1 MSERNRKI
9 VNGIRNSALIQNP
22 VLFEAIG
29 IAPIAAIAVSLKT
42 AIILAVASCLEL
54 VIIELFTCLVLK
66 KVKSYFRMPVYAAL
80 GVLINLPVFMFFAK
94 FTPNETLN
102 VGIFL
107 PLLAVNSL
115 IALHCERFAVKN
127 KLKDTFVDAISAAAG
142 YAFVLLLV
150 GTAREILG
158 SGTIYSI
165 DLHLP
170 VQLSGLLTPFG
181 GLLLVGFLAAAVKA
195 LIAKRYPEEKPEDA
209 FRMQEISE
217 SHVGSFRTLAQSDF
231 NPYDDTEDEDSPRVK
246 REKTKKEKPVKEKR
260 GKNKPKKEK
269 VKKEK
274 TKKAGKAP
282 KKETHAD
289 INAVEAPQSVPTV
302 STPDG
307 AAERPVRRARREE
320 DDYLLEFDAMLSE
333 LDSYKKKQHEKAEEA
348 EKAAEAPAKSE
359 KKTAENTES
368 SAAQV
373 TPAAEETAPAAEK
386 PKPKSKAKSK
396 AKAEKEPKTKS
407 KAKSETEPKTKSK
420 AKSESEPKTKSK
432 AKTESAA
439 TPKSKKKTEG
449 AQKETAEAEKPAKK
463 KAATK
468 KKTTPKAKTPEI
480 KQEGGEEK

>member
-9 VNGIRNSALIQNP
+9 LDGIRNSALIKNP

-54 VIIELFTCLVLK
+54 VVIELFTCLALK

-80 GVLINLPVFMFFAK
+80 GVLINLPVFMFFSK

-127 KLKDTFVDAISAAAG
+127 NFKDTFIDAISAAGG

-170 VQLSGLLTPFG
+170 VQLSGMLMPFG

-217 SHVGSFRTLAQSDF
+217 SHVGSFRALAQTDF
-231 NPYDDTEDEDSPRVK
+231 NPYDDADDEEKPRAK
-246 REKTKKEKPVKEKR
+246 REKVKKEKPVKEKH
-260 GKNKPKKEK
+260 GKEK

-274 TKKAGKAP
+274 IKKEKPKKKEKPLKKAVHSDTKAEKAP
-282 KKETHAD
+282 E
-289 INAVEAPQSVPTV
+289 N
-302 STPDG
+302 TPVQ
-307 AAERPVRRARREE
+307 ATERPARRARHAE
-320 DDYLLEFDAMLSE
+320 DDYLLEFDEMLSE
-333 LDSYKKKQHEKAEEA
+333 LDSFKKKQEQ
-348 EKAAEAPAKSE
+348 S
-359 KKTAENTES
+359 NTEEVP
-368 SAAQV
+368 AE
-373 TPAAEETAPAAEK
+373 TPASSEET
-386 PKPKSKAKSK
+386 
-396 AKAEKEPKTKS
+396 
-407 KAKSETEPKTKSK
+407 
-420 AKSESEPKTKSK
+420 
-432 AKTESAA
+432 
-439 TPKSKKKTEG
+439 
-449 AQKETAEAEKPAKK
+449 
-463 KAATK
+463 
-468 KKTTPKAKTPEI
+468 
-480 KQEGGEEK
+480 KQDGEEK

>member
-1 MSERNRKI
+1 MSDRNRKI
-9 VNGIRNSALIQNP
+9 ADGIRNSALIQNP

-54 VIIELFTCLVLK
+54 VIIELFTCLALK

-80 GVLINLPVFMFFAK
+80 GMLINLPVFMFFAK

-127 KLKDTFVDAISAAAG
+127 KMKDTFVDAISAAAG

-170 VQLSGLLTPFG
+170 VQLSGLLMPFG

-195 LIAKRYPEEKPEDA
+195 LIAKRYPEEDPEKA
-209 FRMQEISE
+209 FSLQEISE

-231 NPYDDTEDEDSPRVK
+231 NPYDDSEDDDAPRVK
-246 REKTKKEKPVKEKR
+246 REKKEKPVKEKH
-260 GKNKPKKEK
+260 GKQKPKQEKIKKEKPKKSGK
-269 VKKEK
+269 VSKQ
-274 TKKAGKAP
+274 KAKP
-282 KKETHAD
+282 D
-289 INAVEAPQSVPTV
+289 IVAAEMPQSVPV
-302 STPDG
+302 ASP
-307 AAERPVRRARREE
+307 AAKTEERPVRRARHED
-320 DDYLLEFDAMLSE
+320 DDYLLEFDKMLSE

-348 EKAAEAPAKSE
+348 EKAEKDAEKSADETAEKEAEA
-359 KKTAENTES
+359 
-368 SAAQV
+368 AQEASV
-373 TPAAEETAPAAEK
+373 GEPAPAEEK
-386 PKPKSKAKSK
+386 PKRKA
-396 AKAEKEPKTKS
+396 
-407 KAKSETEPKTKSK
+407 
-420 AKSESEPKTKSK
+420 KSK
-432 AKTESAA
+432 AKTESE
-439 TPKSKKKTEG
+439 PKKKTTSKAKSED
-449 AQKETAEAEKPAKK
+449 APKKKAAKSETATRKPKKKAEDESAEAAQPKKPAKK
-463 KAATK
+463 KAETTK
-468 KKTTPKAKTPEI
+468 KSTSKAKTPAK
-480 KQEGGEEK
+480 KQEGGDEK

>member
-1 MSERNRKI
+1 MSDRNRKI
-9 VNGIRNSALIQNP
+9 ADGIRNSALIQNP

-54 VIIELFTCLVLK
+54 VIIELFSCLALK
-66 KVKSYFRMPVYAAL
+66 KVKSYFRMPVYAVL
-80 GVLINLPVFMFFAK
+80 GMLINLPVFMFFAK
-94 FTPNETLN
+94 FTPNEALS

-127 KLKDTFVDAISAAAG
+127 KMKDTFVDAISAAAG

-170 VQLSGLLTPFG
+170 VQLSGLLMPFG

-195 LIAKRYPEEKPEDA
+195 LIAKRYPEEDPEDA

-231 NPYDDTEDEDSPRVK
+231 NPYGDTEDEDAPRVK
-246 REKTKKEKPVKEKR
+246 REKAKKEKPVKEKR
-260 GKNKPKKEK
+260 GQKKPKQEK

-274 TKKAGKAP
+274 PKKSGKVSKKKAKP
-282 KKETHAD
+282 D
-289 INAVEAPQSVPTV
+289 IVAAEMPQSVP
-302 STPDG
+302 
-307 AAERPVRRARREE
+307 AASPVAKTEERPVRRARQED
-320 DDYLLEFDAMLSE
+320 DDYLLEFDEMLSE

-348 EKAAEAPAKSE
+348 EKVAETKAAKEAEKAEQAAAAEAAQA
-359 KKTAENTES
+359 T
-368 SAAQV
+368 AAQEATV
-373 TPAAEETAPAAEK
+373 GEPAPAEEK
-386 PKPKSKAKSK
+386 PKRKA
-396 AKAEKEPKTKS
+396 
-407 KAKSETEPKTKSK
+407 
-420 AKSESEPKTKSK
+420 KSK
-432 AKTESAA
+432 AKTESE
-439 TPKSKKKTEG
+439 PKKKTTSKAKSED
-449 AQKETAEAEKPAKK
+449 APKKKAAKSETAARKPKKTAADSSTEAAEPKKPAKK
-463 KAATK
+463 KTETTK
-468 KKTTPKAKTPEI
+468 KATSKAKTPAK
-480 KQEGGEEK
+480 KQEGGDEK

>member
-1 MSERNRKI
+1 MSDRNRKI
-9 VNGIRNSALIQNP
+9 ADGIRNSALIQNP

-54 VIIELFTCLVLK
+54 VIIELFTCLALK

-80 GVLINLPVFMFFAK
+80 GMLINLPVFMFFAK

-127 KLKDTFVDAISAAAG
+127 KMKDTFVDAISAAAG

-170 VQLSGLLTPFG
+170 VQLSGLLMPFG

-195 LIAKRYPEEKPEDA
+195 LIAKRYPEEDPEKA
-209 FRMQEISE
+209 FSLQEISE

-231 NPYDDTEDEDSPRVK
+231 NPYGDTEDEDAPRVK
-246 REKTKKEKPVKEKR
+246 REKKEKPVKEKH
-260 GKNKPKKEK
+260 GKKKTKQEKIKKEKPKKSGK
-269 VKKEK
+269 VSK
-274 TKKAGKAP
+274 KKAKP
-282 KKETHAD
+282 D
-289 INAVEAPQSVPTV
+289 IVAAEMPQSVP
-302 STPDG
+302 
-307 AAERPVRRARREE
+307 AASPAAKTEERPVRRARHED
-320 DDYLLEFDAMLSE
+320 DDYLLEFDEMLSE

-348 EKAAEAPAKSE
+348 AETKAAKEAEKAAQTAAAEAAQATAAQEATVGEPAPAE
-359 KKTAENTES
+359 
-368 SAAQV
+368 
-373 TPAAEETAPAAEK
+373 EK
-386 PKPKSKAKSK
+386 PKRKA
-396 AKAEKEPKTKS
+396 
-407 KAKSETEPKTKSK
+407 
-420 AKSESEPKTKSK
+420 KSK
-432 AKTESAA
+432 AKTESE
-439 TPKSKKKTEG
+439 PKKKTTSKAKSED
-449 AQKETAEAEKPAKK
+449 APKKKAAKSETATRKPKKKAEDESAEAAQPKKPAKK
-463 KAATK
+463 KAETTK
-468 KKTTPKAKTPEI
+468 KSTSKAKTPAK
-480 KQEGGEEK
+480 KQEGGDEK